1 MRVVDQII
9 VAYRDSFRDYLHGH
23 WNIVWTIYILF
34 LIGIAVVSYYLIFFK
49 KSEHQIK
56 STLRSTV
63 ILNIIVAIFS
73 LYELTAPSNISMWPL
88 VQDGLIA
95 LIFLDVIFYV
105 SLKTINKHMSLRII
119 LFFLCFLSLATL
131 TMNFVLVEI
140 IPINKPL
147 GSGLLALIQITRN

>member
-9 VAYRDSFRDYLHGH
+9 VAYRDSFRGYLHGH

-34 LIGIAVVSYYLIFFK
+34 LIGIAVVSYYLIFFR

-56 STLRSTV
+56 LTLRSIV
-63 ILNIIVAIFS
+63 ILNIIVAISS
-73 LYELTAPSNISMWPL
+73 LHELTAPANISMWPL

-105 SLKTINKHMSLRII
+105 SLKTINKHMGLRII
-119 LFFLCFLSLATL
+119 LFLLCFLSLATL
-131 TMNFVLVEI
+131 TINFVLVEI

-147 GSGLLALIQITRN
+147 GSGLLASIQITRN